1 MVLGAAPLGERAAQ
15 GFDVA
20 GRRLR
25 LFSAGRFETL
35 PAACRAFA
43 GGRIAHCR
51 IGKGE
56 AWLVGDADL
65 LFAPLWQPPL
75 PGAAHLRRADTMEWL
90 DARLRGRSEEHMSEL
105 QSLMRISYSVFCLKK
120 QTKHSDNHNRVY

>member
-75 PGAAHLRRADTMEWL
+75 PGAAHLRRADTME
-90 DARLRGRSEEHMSEL
+90 RSEEHTSEL
-105 QSLMRISYSVFCLKK
+105 QSLMRTSYAVFCLK
-120 QTKHSDNHNRVY
+120 QNNTQKHCK